1 VDMVKDI
8 FMAIFYVDPWFKTL
22 HGMMRWKA
30 DMLKAEP
37 TNPEEI
43 YKMMD
48 KHFDDMEDVIE
59 DNGGDFMIA
68 ARAIWYTFKSL
79 PGKAGLFAS
88 AIYDLFDE
96 ACEVLHDKF
105 FIRFGKKFI
114 DYIWGT
120 FNLSSDLRDW
130 KTKVDHSFALAFR
143 SGVNHSI
150 KRISKLIV
158 ERVVCIIETPILN
171 AIEEHVNPLI
181 HDALD
186 PINKSIP
193 EAVAEFL
200 DVEGMVNT
208 VIETAV
214 HSSCK
219 RIVKDQENV
228 FKQEFSVAIGFVYGA
243 PFLPAYPPFPY
254 VYVTA
259 PNGAVVAVPAAA
271 ALPAAP
277 VMVAPVD
284 PAAMAAAPM
293 MMNPV
298 DPAAMAA
305 APMMANPAP
314 VDPAMAAAPM
324 MANPAPVDPAAM
336 AAAPMMA
343 NPVDPAAMAAAPLM
357 ANPAPIDPAMAA
369 APMMA
374 NPAPVDPA
382 AMAAAPMMANP
393 VDPAAMAAAPM
404 MANPVDPAAMAAA
417 PMMAN
422 PVDPAAMAAPQQ

>member
-1 VDMVKDI
+1 VYELCDKEQDDAERDI
-8 FMAIFYVDPWFKTL
+8 DWF
-22 HGMMRWKA
+22 G
-30 DMLKAEP
+30 D
-37 TNPEEI
+37 
-43 YKMMD
+43 
-48 KHFDDMEDVIE
+48 
-59 DNGGDFMIA
+59 DFMIN
-68 ARAIWYTFKSL
+68 ARSVLYSFRTL

-277 VMVAPVD
+277 
-284 PAAMAAAPM
+284 M

-298 DPAAMAA
+298 DPA
-305 APMMANPAP
+305 
-314 VDPAMAAAPM
+314 AMAAAPM

-343 NPVDPAAMAAAPLM
+343 NPAPV
-357 ANPAPIDPAMAA
+357 DPAMAA

-422 PVDPAAMAAPQQ
+422 PVDPAAMAAAPMMANPVDPAAMAAPQQ